1 MFYKLNEDKKIN
13 VVKLIIAMTL
23 AFTVLL
29 SACEKGPDDNKNEQV
44 QSDTQVLNNEAYEL
58 SKEAYDNINTAY
70 NIIEKLGEDIYQAG
84 REGVLSK
91 EEILTGGTEYLSNK
105 LNLTKEELAEGIAF
119 MIVGPQGLSKKLGK
133 EAMGQIEDD
142 DLIQLLDEM
151 DEIWEDASDEDKNSW
166 ITYAD
171 TAFGLMDSTPLQI
184 TCSLYVIGSYAVNNQ
199 ISEAETAL
207 DNAKAIM
214 KQLSNEY
221 SNYEHYPSLKEYY
234 TTTSDFYDFCL
245 TLNAD
250 VKQFGTTMDEY
261 KDDAKKYRNEIEFVF
276 EE

>member
-13 VVKLIIAMTL
+13 IVKLIIAMTL
-23 AFTVLL
+23 VFTVLL

-119 MIVGPQGLSKKLGK
+119 MIVGPQGLSKKLGE

-184 TCSLYVIGSYAVNNQ
+184 TCSLFVIGSYAVNNQ

-221 SNYEHYPSLKEYY
+221 LNYEHYPSLKEYY

>member
-13 VVKLIIAMTL
+13 IVKLIIAMTL
-23 AFTVLL
+23 VFTVLL

-119 MIVGPQGLSKKLGK
+119 MIVGPQGLSKKLGE

-142 DLIQLLDEM
+142 DLLQLLDEM

-184 TCSLYVIGSYAVNNQ
+184 TCSLFVIGSYAVNNQ

-221 SNYEHYPSLKEYY
+221 LNYEHYPSLKEYY

>member
-13 VVKLIIAMTL
+13 IVKLIIAMTL
-23 AFTVLL
+23 VFTVLL

-133 EAMGQIEDD
+133 EAMEQIEDD

-151 DEIWEDASDEDKNSW
+151 YEIWEDASDEDKNSW

-184 TCSLYVIGSYAVNNQ
+184 TCSLFVIGSYAVNKQ